1 VPRTWQAVLQAAGY
15 PTTVITLDLET
26 YFSTPDKYSLKDL
39 TVTEYI
45 AHPKFEILGMASK
58 HVGLTEGD
66 AEWHEGFADTHDYLH
81 RLQTVYGDDLAGVTI
96 SMHNSS
102 FDAQILAMVFRLYP
116 KYLIDTVGLSR
127 QINSRRKVGLKDLC
141 EEYHLPAKGDTASFE
156 GLSLKARTI
165 PAKIMRKKVQPPKRV
180 PPMSPEQRAAI
191 SSYALNDATLQW
203 QLCKILLP
211 KICRSEIELRICQH
225 TTELATRPV
234 LMLDYARAESILQR
248 MEAEADAAVQK
259 VMVCYDA
266 P

>member
-1 VPRTWQAVLQAAGY
+1 
-15 PTTVITLDLET
+15 
-26 YFSTPDKYSLKDL
+26 
-39 TVTEYI
+39 
-45 AHPKFEILGMASK
+45 
-58 HVGLTEGD
+58 
-66 AEWHEGFADTHDYLH
+66 
-81 RLQTVYGDDLAGVTI
+81 
-96 SMHNSS
+96 MHNSS
-102 FDAQILAMVFRLYP
+102 FDAQVLAMVFGIHPR
-116 KYLIDTVGLSR
+116 YLIDTAGLAR
-127 QINSRRKVGLKDLC
+127 AWNSRRKNGLGELC
-141 EEYHLPAKGDTASFE
+141 KEYNLPGKGDTASFS

-165 PAKIMRKKVQPPKRV
+165 PAKTVRKKVQPPKRV

-248 MEAEADAAVQK
+248 MEAEAEAAVQK
-259 VMVCYDA
+259 VMACYDA